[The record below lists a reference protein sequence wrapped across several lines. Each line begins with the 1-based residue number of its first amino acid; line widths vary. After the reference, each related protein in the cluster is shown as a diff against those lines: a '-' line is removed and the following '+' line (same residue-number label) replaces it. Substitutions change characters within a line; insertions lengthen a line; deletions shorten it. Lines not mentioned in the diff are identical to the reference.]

1 MAGTL
6 ITDLVDPQALAQLK
20 ELDDKMT
27 ALRQSYTQIAK
38 EMVNG
43 IKINVEVSG
52 DLDKLNQVI
61 SSQMQK
67 ASQAT
72 AQLNQTVQ
80 ETQKVV
86 ANTTNTISRELAEQ
100 EKLNKAQR
108 EASTLNREALDIAD
122 KILGTREQNNIR
134 LARLTR
140 ELDENKKAQDSLKK
154 SYQSGMITE
163 DQYAGKMATLMATQ
177 RELKVAKNELN
188 RVLEN
193 EQKTM
198 NASEGSY
205 TQLSLQLER
214 MKMAYKQLNE
224 EEKKGATGSAL
235 EAEIQKLDAHLKDL
249 SADMGEFQRN
259 VGNYAIAGQSVK
271 KQLKEMI
278 VEIANLT
285 IQYQNMSAEEQKS
298 AEGVAMKAKIAEL
311 TEKAGELKD
320 AIADVNEAVKHSA
333 SDTRG
338 FDTIT
343 QGINVLISSF
353 GLAQG
358 AAKMFGISE
367 EDLVEVQT
375 KLQIALQASNALTV
389 IQNALQ
395 RQSNL
400 IRATSVIQAKAL
412 VAGEALVT
420 AAQGKGVI
428 ATKAA
433 AAAQAAFNLVAKAN
447 PYVLLAT
454 GIGLCVAA
462 FIAYAAGSD
471 KAKKADEDAA
481 KAAKRRQQA
490 EEELAQSYGNTAGE
504 LISKYRLLR
513 AQWNA
518 LGNDFNEKQIFLTN
532 HRNELQRVG
541 AATQNVTDVES
552 FMRKNTANVEN
563 AIKKRAMAMAAYAMY
578 VKTAQ
583 QELEELEKLST
594 IKYRV
599 YKEGQIADFKNMG
612 SVELTQHQKEV
623 RNTLLANG
631 GLAIADNITLTKD
644 QAEQMTKNEL
654 KKAQD
659 ENRKE
664 QKRIQD
670 EFEKQRENY
679 WKKFVSNGGLS
690 DADFEG
696 AGNSGASKN
705 TPRSS
710 KGSSG
715 GSNNAKNSPQ
725 VKTAE
730 EIKEMIDKIILEAIQ
745 GQSEVLEEG
754 TTEWAEKQK
763 EYIKA
768 NAEADVAEATKE
780 KEEIL
785 KQLEETH
792 KQGKISDKDYNA
804 YKEALEKSTTDRI
817 TAINQQMEKDLKE
830 VEDKRTEYQK
840 EKSEERLNTELDE
853 IAKKDT
859 ARNIQ
864 YMQEVKRMEEEK
876 QKAIENATLI
886 GETTAEIEERYAK
899 KREELENKYKQDTF
913 QNQIDGL
920 KKILDSEE
928 LTDDEKQKLAE
939 ELAKSEMDLQD
950 LVTANL
956 LKNLKKQEED
966 DKKSKEKLKEQ
977 AEEWLNFSTNTMS
990 ALTDLSSAIFDGKI
1004 QEIEDEQD
1012 ANQEAYD
1019 QQCEQIDD
1027 LASRGAITEE
1037 EAEIRKREAKAQ
1049 TEAKEEELAKKKAKL
1064 QYKQAL
1070 VEKAN
1075 NIAQIGIQTA
1085 LAIMKAAP
1093 NWVQVGM
1100 VSALGAI
1107 QLATAIAQPIK
1118 AYAEGTKGRPHVGGI
1133 ALVGDGGQQEVV
1145 SAGGQLF
1152 LTPSTPTLIDL
1163 PKGAEVYPNI
1173 EAFNRSVSDIAMLNG
1188 RGASMTPVVVNNDY
1202 SELNRTMERSISENT
1217 RLLGNINKQIRHNAY
1232 MAKYEAY
1239 KRSRI

>member
-52 DLDKLNQVI
+52 DLDKMNQVI
-61 SSQMQK
+61 GAQMQK

-108 EASTLNREALDIAD
+108 EATTLNRDALDISD
-122 KILGTREQNNIR
+122 KILGSREQNNIR

-140 ELDENKKAQDSLKK
+140 EIDENKRAQDGLKK
-154 SYQSGMITE
+154 SYQAGMITE
-163 DQYAGKMATLMATQ
+163 DQYAGKMANLMATQ

-193 EQKTM
+193 EQKMM

-249 SADMGEFQRN
+249 GANMGEFQRN
-259 VGNYAIAGQSVK
+259 VGNYAIAGASVK

-285 IQYQNMSAEEQKS
+285 IQYQNMSVEEQKS

-353 GLAQG
+353 GLAEG

-412 VAGEALVT
+412 AAGEAIVT

-462 FIAYAAGSD
+462 FIAYASGSD
-471 KAKKADEDAA
+471 KAKKADEEAT

-518 LGNDFNEKQIFLTN
+518 LGNDFNEKQVFLTN

-594 IKYRV
+594 VKYRV

-612 SVELTQHQKEV
+612 SVGLTDNQKRTRE
-623 RNTLLANG
+623 TLLANG
-631 GLAIADNITLTKD
+631 GTAIADNILLTKE
-644 QAEQMTKNEL
+644 QAEQMTKNER
-654 KKAQD
+654 KKAYD

-670 EFEKQRENY
+670 DYERQRENY

-690 DADFEG
+690 SADFEG
-696 AGNSGASKN
+696 ASSSN
-705 TPRSS
+705 TPKTSS
-710 KGSSG
+710 RTSKSSSG
-715 GSNNAKNSPQ
+715 GTANAKNSPQ

-730 EIKEMIDKIILEAIQ
+730 EIKELIDKIILEAIQ

-754 TTEWAEKQK
+754 TAEWAEKQK

-768 NAEADVAEATKE
+768 NAEAEVAEATKK
-780 KEEIL
+780 KEEVL
-785 KQLEETH
+785 KQLDETH
-792 KQGKISDKDYNA
+792 KQGKISDENYNA
-804 YKEALEKSTTDRI
+804 YKEALEQSTSDKI
-817 TAINQQMEKDLKE
+817 TAINQQKEQNLKE
-830 VEDKRTEYQK
+830 VEDKRNEYLK
-840 EKSEERLNTELDE
+840 EKSEERLNVELNE

-864 YMQEVKRMEEEK
+864 YMQEIKRLEEDK
-876 QKAIENATLI
+876 KKAIEEAILKGEATV
-886 GETTAEIEERYAK
+886 AIEELYAQ
-899 KREELENKYKQDTF
+899 KREEIENKYKQDTF
-913 QNQIDGL
+913 TNQIEGL
-920 KKILDSEE
+920 KKILASAEM
-928 LTDDEKQKLAE
+928 TDEEKQKLME
-939 ELAKSEMDLQD
+939 ELASAEMGLQD
-950 LVTANL
+950 LITDNY

-966 DKKSKEKLKEQ
+966 DKKSKNKLKQQ
-977 AEEWLNFSTNTMS
+977 AEEWLNFSSNAIS
-990 ALTDLSSAIFDGKI
+990 GISELSSAIFDGKI
-1004 QEIEDEQD
+1004 QQVEQEQE
-1012 ANQEAYD
+1012 ANQDAYD
-1019 QQCEQIDD
+1019 QQIEQIEE
-1027 LASRGAITEE
+1027 LASTGAITEE
-1037 EAEIRKREAKAQ
+1037 EAEIRKREAKAA

-1075 NIAQIGIQTA
+1075 NISQIGIQTA
-1085 LAIMKAAP
+1085 LAIMKASP
-1093 NWVQVGM
+1093 NWVQVAM

-1118 AYAEGTKGRPHVGGI
+1118 AYAEGTKGVPHAGGM
-1133 ALVGDGGQQEVV
+1133 ALVGDGGKHEVI

-1152 LTPSTPTLIDL
+1152 LSPDTPTIIDL
-1163 PKGAEVYPNI
+1163 PKGAEVFPSV
-1173 EAFNRSVSDIAMLNG
+1173 EAFNRSVGDIAMLNG
-1188 RGASMTPVVVNNDY
+1188 RGASTSPVVVNNDY

-1217 RLLGNINKQIRHNAY
+1217 RLLNSINKQIRKSAY

-1239 KRSRI
+1239 RRSRI